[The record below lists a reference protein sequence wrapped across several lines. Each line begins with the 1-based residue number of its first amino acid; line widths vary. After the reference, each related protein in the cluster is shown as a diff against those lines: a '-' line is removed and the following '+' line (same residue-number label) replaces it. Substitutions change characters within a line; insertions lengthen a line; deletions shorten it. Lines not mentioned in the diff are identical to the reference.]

1 MSQEQPITPQT
12 EHAYWW
18 LPFEQ
23 EVELIMDNAGEAT
36 VQRMQLSGTSMRLKR
51 DTMYEDL
58 SSDP

>member
-1 MSQEQPITPQT
+1 
-12 EHAYWW
+12 
-18 LPFEQ
+18 
-23 EVELIMDNAGEAT
+23 MDNAGEAT